1 MDQSTVDKIQQSDS
15 FKTLVAHRTSL
26 AIKLTISMLVIYF
39 GFILLIAFDPAF
51 FKTIVMGTNIT
62 IGVPMGVG
70 IILAAFAL
78 TGIYVRKANS
88 EFDALSDQI
97 KAEHH
102 LS

>member
-1 MDQSTVDKIQQSDS
+1 MDQSTIDKIQQSES

-26 AIKLTISMLVIYF
+26 ALKLTISMLVIYF

-51 FKTIVMGTNIT
+51 FKAIVIGSNIT
-62 IGVPMGVG
+62 IGVPMGVA

-78 TGIYVRKANS
+78 TGIYVHKANS
-88 EFDALSDQI
+88 EFDDLSEKI

-102 LS
+102 VA